1 MNEEMERGTRKEK
14 RSAGLCLPALHHP
27 PDRKVMHEPTEQK
40 CSGESA
46 SSHLE
51 SIRRLN
57 KPVERSLL

>member
-1 MNEEMERGTRKEK
+1 MNEEMKRERLEENR
-14 RSAGLCLPALHHP
+14 RAGLCPPALHHP

-51 SIRRLN
+51 SIRCLN
-57 KPVERSLL
+57 KPVKRSLL

>member
-1 MNEEMERGTRKEK
+1 MEK
-14 RSAGLCLPALHHP
+14 RERNTGGQGCARLPALHHP

-51 SIRRLN
+51 SIRCLN
-57 KPVERSLL
+57 KPAERSLL